1 MKSFVWRILWRYV
14 VQYAWSMYDWTK
26 CVAIHHFARRHGKFD
41 IFQYYASIYR
51 RLGCACDML
60 DLIELA
66 LHLARFLT
74 QRENEQ
80 YFLLSQLKDAKR
92 IEGNWDV
99 FFFSSVTR
107 RAIEKCFVLQ
117 YKI

>member
-1 MKSFVWRILWRYV
+1 MTVRRSVCLV
-14 VQYAWSMYDWTK
+14 DLYDWTK